1 MPFNTLSINPK
12 RHASLL
18 NISRRDVLLSVI
30 YYYFEGLF
38 MSKNITMT
46 TMAVENFQSANKHD
60 LADKTLIIFD
70 WDGTLMDSIGLIVEA
85 MHIAGE
91 AHGFTTTDKAVKD
104 IIGLSLM
111 KGIELLYP
119 QASTE
124 QKLLIQQSYSDYYI
138 ANSQR
143 TPFFAPIKSML
154 ETLQQQNRQL
164 AVATGKKRKGLDRV
178 LDASDSHHYFVMTRC
193 ADEAGSKPD
202 PQMLTDILQHT
213 EQKISDAV
221 FIGDSIYDIQMAN
234 SLGMTSIAV
243 NYGTASSDELAA
255 QQPTYQVDTPQ
266 ALAELLCA

>member
-1 MPFNTLSINPK
+1 
-12 RHASLL
+12 
-18 NISRRDVLLSVI
+18 
-30 YYYFEGLF
+30 
-38 MSKNITMT
+38 MSQTVTST
-46 TMAVENFQSANKHD
+46 TATTIAVKSSQSADPHD
-60 LADKTLIIFD
+60 LANKTLIIFD

-85 MHIAGE
+85 MHIAGA
-91 AHGFTTTDKAVKD
+91 AHGFTTTDKAVQD

-111 KGIELLYP
+111 NGIDILYP
-119 QASTE
+119 QATDA
-124 QKLLIQQSYSDYYI
+124 QKLAIQQSYSDYYI

-143 TPFFAPIKSML
+143 TPFFAPIENML

-202 PQMLTDILQHT
+202 PQMLTDILQYT
-213 EQKISDAV
+213 KQQISDAV